1 LFFLACLSQAKEY
14 GMIVL
19 SVAQNGILIDKIKE
33 KLKVDVMSL
42 DDVSMV
48 PEVIKSFTRPV
59 WVVDIN
65 RPNALVAIE
74 KAANAAIIAIGDNRI
89 TAPTAVL
96 LIGKAVELLR
106 EPTVEQI
113 VDAVMRHTTQFSAY
127 EFVIDTYQRRAWYR
141 GKEFEL
147 SSTRF
152 DILAHLIRMAG
163 RQTTYQAIALDVY
176 NERLSDQEALAR
188 LKSHVHY
195 LRQDLKEV
203 VGSDLLKSQRGSVFW
218 LSR

>member
-1 LFFLACLSQAKEY
+1 
-14 GMIVL
+14 MIVL
-19 SVAQNGILIDKIKE
+19 SVLQNGVLIEKIKE

-42 DDVSMV
+42 GDVSMV
-48 PEVIKSFTRPV
+48 PDVIKSFTRPV
-59 WVVDIN
+59 WVVDI
-65 RPNALVAIE
+65 RRDRALPAIE
-74 KAANAAIIAIGDNRI
+74 KAKNAAVIAITDKSI
-89 TAPTAVL
+89 TADTAVF
-96 LIGKAVELLR
+96 LIGKAVELLLD
-106 EPTVEQI
+106 PTVEQI
-113 VDAVMRHTTQFSAY
+113 VEAVMRHTTQFSAY
-127 EFVIDTYQRRAWYR
+127 DFVIDIYQRRAWYR
-141 GKEFEL
+141 SKEFEL

-176 NERLSDQEALAR
+176 NERLSEQDALAR